1 MFDEKKQHGR
11 ASVDQHDKK
20 ACQERAAKEERQLR
34 DVEALDDESLEEVM
48 GGIKFPKLPIF
59 G

>member
-20 ACQERAAKEERQLR
+20 AYQERAAKEERQLR
-34 DVEALDDESLEEVM
+34 DVEALDDASLAEVM